1 MPVPMPRK
9 SLDCTEDITDNY
21 DSKVVISDEG
31 CDSDATLDLRPRP
44 KTNHRSRSLSKR
56 QRRGRNWNLSEH
68 EDTEQWEAG
77 SDWEVK
83 EDSDDVTDHDVITDD
98 NISIVTDGVAQ
109 QMMY

>member
-9 SLDCTEDITDNY
+9 SLDCTKDTTDNY
-21 DSKVVISDEG
+21 NTKVISDEG
-31 CDSDATLDLRPRP
+31 CDSDATLDLRP

-68 EDTEQWEAG
+68 EDTGQWEAG

-83 EDSDDVTDHDVITDD
+83 EDSDFVTDTDVITDD